1 MTDALAR
8 GWLLAWIAFGAAP
21 AGSLVLLLIHRIT
34 GGRWGEAL
42 APVLRPTA
50 ALLPLVALGFLG
62 VVMALPALYP
72 WAGGPWAG
80 GSWAGGSWAADP
92 GTVKPDVA
100 SLYLNPVLFG
110 ARGAV
115 ALLGWSVLA
124 VLVLAGRCTRLVAGL
139 GLVVYGLTI
148 SLVPVDWILSLEPR
162 FTSSAFGAG
171 IALHQVLAALALAAV
186 ASPRGLDETTAPDLA
201 NLLLATLL
209 GVLYIGL
216 MSYVVAW
223 YGDLPP
229 KAAYYLRREAVPYP
243 AVIGASIGV
252 GGIVPFLL
260 LLLGAVRRSP
270 GALRLV
276 GLLVLVGLALRFAW
290 LVLPAWGEAAGGA
303 AAAAGLWLVGLI
315 AVALLALR
323 LAGRFG
329 GRLRD
334 A

>member
-1 MTDALAR
+1 MTEALAR
-8 GWLLAWIAFGAAP
+8 GWLLAWIAFGTAP
-21 AGSLVLLLIHRIT
+21 AGSLVLLLVHRIT

-42 APVLRPTA
+42 GPCLRPVA

-62 VVMALPALYP
+62 VVAGLPALYP
-72 WAGGPWAG
+72 WA
-80 GSWAGGSWAADP
+80 ADP
-92 GTVKPDVA
+92 GAVKADVA
-100 SLYLNPVLFG
+100 SLYLNPALFTV
-110 ARGAV
+110 RGAV

-124 VLVLAGRCTRLVAGL
+124 GLVLTGRSSRLVAGL
-139 GLVVYGLTI
+139 GLAFYGLTI

-171 IALHQVLAALALAAV
+171 FALHQLIAALALAAV
-186 ASPRGLDETTAPDLA
+186 VSPKGLDETTASDLA

-229 KAAYYLRREAVPYP
+229 KAAYYLRRAREPYP
-243 AVIGASIGV
+243 ALIGTAV
-252 GGIVPFLL
+252 AAGGIVPFLL

-276 GLLVLVGLALRFAW
+276 GLLVLVGFALRACW
-290 LVLPAWGEAAGGA
+290 LVLPAWGPAAGGA
-303 AAAAGLWLVGLI
+303 CVAAGLWFAGLLV
-315 AVALLALR
+315 VALLALR
-323 LAGRFG
+323 FAGRIG
-329 GRLRD
+329 RRLRH

>member
-1 MTDALAR
+1 MTEALAR

-42 APVLRPTA
+42 APVLRPAA

-62 VVMALPALYP
+62 VAPALPALYP
-72 WAGGPWAG
+72 WA
-80 GSWAGGSWAADP
+80 ADP
-92 GTVKPDVA
+92 GAVKPDVA
-100 SLYLNPVLFG
+100 ALYLNAGSFA

-124 VLVLAGRCTRLVAGL
+124 WLVLSGRCSRLVAGL
-139 GLVVYGLTI
+139 GLAFYGLTI

-171 IALHQVLAALALAAV
+171 FALHQLLAALALAAV
-186 ASPRGLDETTAPDLA
+186 ASPRGLDRTTAPDLA

-243 AVIGASIGV
+243 ALVGAAIAA

-276 GLLVLVGLALRFAW
+276 GLLVFVGLVLRFCW
-290 LVLPAWGEAAGGA
+290 LVLPAWGPGAGGA
-303 AAAAGLWLVGLI
+303 AVAAGLWLVALVV
-315 AVALLALR
+315 VALLALR

-329 GRLRD
+329 RRLGH

>member
-1 MTDALAR
+1 MTEALAR

-21 AGSLVLLLIHRIT
+21 AGSLVLLLVHRIT

-42 APVLRPTA
+42 APVLRPVA

-62 VVMALPALYP
+62 VALALPALYP
-72 WAGGPWAG
+72 
-80 GSWAGGSWAADP
+80 WAADP

-100 SLYLNPVLFG
+100 ALYLNPLLFV

-124 VLVLAGRCTRLVAGL
+124 WLVLAERCTRLVAGL
-139 GLVVYGLTI
+139 GLAFYGLTI

-171 IALHQVLAALALAAV
+171 FALNQILAALSLAAV
-186 ASPRGLDETTAPDLA
+186 ASPRGLDERTAPDLA
-201 NLLLATLL
+201 NLLLAILL
-209 GVLYIGL
+209 GVLYVGL

-229 KAAYYLRREAVPYP
+229 KAAYYLRRAAEPYP
-243 AVIGASIGV
+243 GLIAASV
-252 GGIVPFLL
+252 AAGGLLPFLL
-260 LLLGAVRRSP
+260 LLLEAVRRSP

-276 GLLVLVGLALRFAW
+276 GLLVLVGLVLRGCW
-290 LVLPAWGEAAGGA
+290 LVLPAWGPGAGGA
-303 AAAAGLWLVGLI
+303 ALAAGLWLAGLVV
-315 AVALLALR
+315 VARLALR
-323 LAGRFG
+323 LAGRLG
-329 GRLRD
+329 GRLRH

>member
-1 MTDALAR
+1 MTEALAR

-42 APVLRPTA
+42 APCLRPTA

-62 VVMALPALYP
+62 VAAALPALYP
-72 WAGGPWAG
+72 WA
-80 GSWAGGSWAADP
+80 ADP
-92 GTVKPDVA
+92 GVVKPDVA
-100 SLYLNPVLFG
+100 ALYLNPGAFA

-124 VLVLAGRCTRLVAGL
+124 GLVLTGRCTRLVAGL
-139 GLVVYGLTI
+139 GLAFYGLTV
-148 SLVPVDWILSLEPR
+148 SLVPMDWILSLEPR

-171 IALHQVLAALALAAV
+171 FALHQILAALSLAAV
-186 ASPRGLDETTAPDLA
+186 ASPRGLGAETAPDLA

-229 KAAYYLRREAVPYP
+229 KAAYYLRRAGNPYP
-243 AVIGASIGV
+243 AVIGAAV
-252 GGIVPFLL
+252 AAGGIVPFLL

-276 GLLVLVGLALRFAW
+276 GLLVLVGLALRLCW
-290 LVLPAWGEAAGGA
+290 LVLPAWGTGAGGA
-303 AAAAGLWLVGLI
+303 ALAAGPWLVGLVI
-315 AVALLALR
+315 VGLLASR

-329 GRLRD
+329 RRPGH